1 MTDEIKY
8 SLKRGRLKLRKPYD
22 MVYDTDGEA
31 IVYVQKEYVIF
42 DGSPM
47 YLLPET
53 IYQLSYDL
61 KKLNK
66 PNRRSAGNYKIKTR
80 KKKIRTAITS
90 MSFLEGIPP

>member
-31 IVYVQKEYVIF
+31 IVYVRKEFVIF

-47 YLLPET
+47 YLIPET
-53 IYQLSYDL
+53 VHQLSYDL

-66 PNRRSAGNYKIKTR
+66 SKNSHDPKSEKYKIKTR
-80 KKKIRTAITS
+80 KKKIRAMITS
-90 MSFLEGIPP
+90 MNFL